1 MKPGGEGGYERR
13 QEERGLGRVEG
24 NRKVG
29 REKVEK
35 DGTGVEEGEQ
45 VRKSGKN
52 VLAERR
58 ERKGT
63 RRGAVR

>member
-13 QEERGLGRVEG
+13 QEERGQGRVEG
-24 NRKVG
+24 NRKG

-45 VRKSGKN
+45 ARKSGKN

-58 ERKGT
+58 ERKGA